1 MQRCKIKDVTT
12 TAKNP
17 QANAICER
25 MHQTV
30 GNVLRVLLHGEP
42 PPNIT
47 RARDLIDEA
56 LSTAMHAMRA
66 GIHTTLGSSPGSLVF
81 NRDMFLQVP
90 LIADWTAITIKREHL
105 INENL
110 MCENRR
116 RRQYNYQPQ
125 QQVLKK
131 NSNPQKLG
139 ERTSGPYLI
148 EKVHTNGNIT
158 IKLNEE
164 TTERINIRRV
174 KPYKE

>member
-1 MQRCKIKDVTT
+1 
-12 TAKNP
+12 
-17 QANAICER
+17 
-25 MHQTV
+25 
-30 GNVLRVLLHGEP
+30 
-42 PPNIT
+42 
-47 RARDLIDEA
+47 
-56 LSTAMHAMRA
+56 
-66 GIHTTLGSSPGSLVF
+66 
-81 NRDMFLQVP
+81 
-90 LIADWTAITIKREHL
+90 
-105 INENL
+105 

-158 IKLNEE
+158 IKLNED
-164 TTERINIRRV
+164 TTEIINIRRV